1 METVQRTFLFFVFS
15 YFFRE
20 FRVMPAVHHREAL
33 GRRQDLPERSRKS
46 NDLRVRRF
54 KRAKRVGEQ
63 ISDLRFAVDSFSCV
77 RTQQTPF
84 RITHTPDKSFRPCPP
99 FPQKKHPLS

>member
-20 FRVMPAVHHREAL
+20 FRVMPAVHHREPL

-46 NDLRVRRF
+46 NDLL
-54 KRAKRVGEQ
+54 A
-63 ISDLRFAVDSFSCV
+63 SLSTWS
-77 RTQQTPF
+77 QTF
-84 RITHTPDKSFRPCPP
+84 G
-99 FPQKKHPLS
+99 LLG